1 MVSGLATTDT
11 SSSNHSSGASS
22 SGSTDTGKV
31 GTRTGLYLMDYFSE
45 KIFASVIKIFSLL

>member
-1 MVSGLATTDT
+1 MDSGLATTDT

-31 GTRTGLYLMDYFSE
+31 GTGPGVFDYFYE
-45 KIFASVIKIFSLL
+45 KIFASVIKIFTLL

>member
-1 MVSGLATTDT
+1 MDSGLATTDT

-31 GTRTGLYLMDYFSE
+31 GTQTGVYLI
-45 KIFASVIKIFSLL
+45 IFTKKYLLRL

>member
-1 MVSGLATTDT
+1 MDSGLATTDT

-31 GTRTGLYLMDYFSE
+31 GINFPKKYL
-45 KIFASVIKIFSLL
+45 LRL